1 MFQSIAISVLNYS
14 ATMNCK
20 KVNVKEGEIK
30 FYQTF
35 SESKNP
41 FTGLDLGK
49 IRINV
54 ESFIQV
60 KNNSSDSKLEYLL
73 DKKNYISLNIGDHP
87 VSFYIRKTDEIRE
100 YLGEDV
106 LNVLQNDI
114 DRGIE
119 FIRFK
124 ASYAKL
130 TILLSN
136 GYFKL
141 VNLKFSDD
149 TKIEFEGTE
158 NNYTP
163 FKDESLIKGRR
174 IYIVDPNQVVKN
186 NLFEEKQSRTIV
198 DQDRLSEEYFAS
210 FKDNQIRQF
219 Q

>member
-1 MFQSIAISVLNYS
+1 MLQILSVINYLICLNFNEIYV
-14 ATMNCK
+14 K
-20 KVNVKEGEIK
+20 KGEIT
-30 FYQTF
+30 FYQSFTKLTSADSNPKTDIVRTNVDSSIEVIKESSSSKKTF
-35 SESKNP
+35 ELIEGDSI
-41 FTGLDLGK
+41 DL
-49 IRINV
+49 NV
-54 ESFIQV
+54 G
-60 KNNSSDSKLEYLL
+60 
-73 DKKNYISLNIGDHP
+73 GDQIY
-87 VSFYIRKTDEIRE
+87 FYIKKTDEISKLLNDFTLDHMSDGYDPSSE
-100 YLGEDV
+100 Y
-106 LNVLQNDI
+106 
-114 DRGIE
+114 
-119 FIRFK
+119 IRFRI
-124 ASYAKL
+124 SYAKL